1 MSSAEFPS
9 VIGTTIS
16 LFSKG
21 VEAFT
26 NLVNVFVGGV
36 SIGTSN
42 TPGEFQHVF
51 DAIEFAREERLRL
64 EELFAETGDPHIQE
78 QINALA
84 HGIGDLLGTL
94 PGAIKSVSAPSTL
107 SAESIKAM
115 GEAVLAPPPRPEEA
129 CLAPAPLL
137 RDLLDL
143 GLTKAAALLDQ
154 VTGGISARFIN
165 ALTPAFATGESLTR
179 AIQSILADPVTAA
192 LNLVLAKGRQ
202 VDCQVTAHKDV
213 GESAIEM
220 AFKRLVGFVDKVLA

>member
-16 LFSKG
+16 LFGKG
-21 VEAFT
+21 VEVFT
-26 NLVNVFVGGV
+26 NLVEVFIDGE
-36 SIGTSN
+36 SIGTSR

-51 DAIEFAREERLRL
+51 DAIEFATQERLRL
-64 EELFAETGDPHIQE
+64 EELFAETGDLSIQA
-78 QINALA
+78 QIDALGF
-84 HGIGDLLGTL
+84 GIRDLLRTL
-94 PGAIKSVSAPSTL
+94 PGAIKTKAAPSRL
-107 SAESIKAM
+107 STESIKAM
-115 GEAVLAPPPRPEEA
+115 SEVVLAPPPDPEKA
-129 CLAPAPLL
+129 CLAPASLL
-137 RDLLDL
+137 QDLLDL

-179 AIQSILADPVTAA
+179 TIQAILADPVTAA
-192 LNLVLAKGRQ
+192 FNLVLGTGRK

-213 GESAIEM
+213 GEGAIEM